1 VTRNVAYYDRRT
13 SHGSTLSFVTHAGVL
28 AAIDPESSWERFL
41 VALRSD
47 AEDIQGGTTKEG
59 IHMGVMAGTLDLMQR
74 SYAGTYISD
83 GVLCFDPRL
92 PDRLASLS
100 FSMQFRQTP
109 IQLTLTRDRLTLT
122 LHAEGGSRSVTVAV
136 RDDVRKLSV
145 GDRTV
150 FELSPATTAP
160 STPSAPD

>member
-1 VTRNVAYYDRRT
+1 MQASIV
-13 SHGSTLSFVTHAGVL
+13 
-28 AAIDPESSWERFL
+28 
-41 VALRSD
+41 
-47 AEDIQGGTTKEG
+47 
-59 IHMGVMAGTLDLMQR
+59 MGVMSGTLDLLQR

-92 PDRLASLS
+92 PNRLASLS

-122 LHAEGGSRSVTVAV
+122 LHAEGGSRSVRVAV